1 MAIYLFGSYC
11 IVLLKSEKTAAW
23 EEGARTHV
31 TAVNRRIMERWPDHP
46 GMPPFEDEA
55 LIAYPAGQ
63 GPRDADA
70 AASELEALG
79 CAHMRDFAMS
89 VGGEFE
95 KLPSWLQVNPDQTVE
110 RVPSGAAT

>member
-1 MAIYLFGSYC
+1 MAIHLFGSYC
-11 IVLLKSEKTAAW
+11 VVVLKSEKTAAW
-23 EEGARTHV
+23 EEGVRAHV
-31 TAVNRRIMERWPDHP
+31 TSVNRRIMERAPDHS

-63 GPRDADA
+63 GPSDADL

-95 KLPSWLQVNPDQTVE
+95 KVPTWLRVLDWGGVE
-110 RVPSGAAT
+110 FVQSTP